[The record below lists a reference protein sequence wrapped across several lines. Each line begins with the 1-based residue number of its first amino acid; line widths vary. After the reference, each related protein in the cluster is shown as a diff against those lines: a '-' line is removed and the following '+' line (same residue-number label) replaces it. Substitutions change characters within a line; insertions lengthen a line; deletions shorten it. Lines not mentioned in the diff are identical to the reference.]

1 MIIVG
6 PLSPWLAPHRVCC
19 VFLACSARP
28 SCHHMVQSPATR
40 SSSRAG
46 RADIAGARPQ
56 LPSPD
61 MEPVLT
67 TTQHQ
72 DHHLL
77 LLLPIRVM
85 PGTSLGSSCHEVCL
99 PPEVVIKDLIK
110 RSFKEKFFP
119 EMLDSSSDL
128 LGWGK
133 NIFYYTWLL
142 FTSVNSEKY
151 LFSRYLQNG
160 NIN

>member
-28 SCHHMVQSPATR
+28 SCHHMVQYPATR

-72 DHHLL
+72 DH
-77 LLLPIRVM
+77 LLLPIRAM
-85 PGTSLGSSCHEVCL
+85 ADTSLGSSCHHVCL

-133 NIFYYTWLL
+133 NIIYYTWLL
-142 FTSVNSEKY
+142 STSVNSEKY
-151 LFSRYLQNG
+151 LFSRWG
-160 NIN
+160 CREKTKTD

>member
-1 MIIVG
+1 
-6 PLSPWLAPHRVCC
+6 
-19 VFLACSARP
+19 
-28 SCHHMVQSPATR
+28 
-40 SSSRAG
+40 
-46 RADIAGARPQ
+46 
-56 LPSPD
+56 

-72 DHHLL
+72 DH

-85 PGTSLGSSCHEVCL
+85 PGTSLGSSCHYVCL

-128 LGWGK
+128 LG
-133 NIFYYTWLL
+133 
-142 FTSVNSEKY
+142 
-151 LFSRYLQNG
+151 
-160 NIN
+160 